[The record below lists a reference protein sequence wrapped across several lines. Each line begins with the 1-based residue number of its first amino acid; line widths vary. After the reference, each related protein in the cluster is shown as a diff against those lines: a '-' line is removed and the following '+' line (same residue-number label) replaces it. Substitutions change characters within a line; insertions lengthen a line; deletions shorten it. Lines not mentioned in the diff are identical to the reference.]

1 MKNKRR
7 AGGILLAAVVMM
19 ALTACKPAF
28 EYDEDAAIEV
38 AKSVVDNINAGDFQA
53 VEDEMTDDMKAA
65 LPASALQESVTPVL
79 EESGPFVEFKDASTT
94 GVTQNGVNYIVVA
107 LSCQYEKTA
116 RIYTISLT
124 TDMKIGG
131 LYVK

>member
-7 AGGILLAAVVMM
+7 AGVILLAAVVM
-19 ALTACKPAF
+19 LTLSACKPAF
-28 EYDEDAAIEV
+28 DYDEDAAVEA
-38 AKSVVDNINAGDFQA
+38 AKGIVGDINAGDYKA

-65 LPASALQESVTPVL
+65 LPAAALQEAVAPVL
-79 EESGPFVEFKDASTT
+79 EESGPFVEFKDTSTT

-107 LSCQYEKTA
+107 VSCQYEQTT